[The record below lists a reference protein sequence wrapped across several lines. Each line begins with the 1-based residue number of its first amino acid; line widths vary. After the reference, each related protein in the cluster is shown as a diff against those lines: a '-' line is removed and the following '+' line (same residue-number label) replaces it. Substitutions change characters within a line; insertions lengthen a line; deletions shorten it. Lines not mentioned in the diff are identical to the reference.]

1 MGTRIRSLPY
11 PRLRR
16 LLGLPVAFALVA
28 GLATL
33 AMPTAGAV
41 LDTGFELDGNIAH
54 VGAPATTVDWEDFF
68 AGPNGARIT
77 PLPDHFVDSAFED
90 DYGPDTTTFTSGS
103 KDTLD
108 TSGWSCAKS
117 NNLGGK
123 VDIVNAYSTIYSS
136 GSDLILHF
144 GIERAAT
151 EGSGTMG
158 FWFLKDPSI
167 GCAQTGSGK
176 APSFSGHHSD
186 GDIFVTAEFSSSG
199 AQVQAYMW
207 VGGANGHLNTTAF
220 VTGAEC
226 VPGGTGSACG
236 IVNPEALTPPWTAPD
251 KNGGAL
257 DANAFYEGAVTVPAG
272 DGCFANFVANTRSS
286 TSPTATIF
294 DYARGQFPTCRPS
307 TSMTASVDAKVTF
320 YETNDGN
327 VALDKPGDGA
337 FVRLSGTAQCTSSLV
352 QVFKAAPG
360 DTTKNIGDTN
370 NNTKLDPAETWRW
383 ECTVLLGSGTT
394 PVASG
399 SSISRAT
406 GHGIDP
412 TDADVTIC
420 GLTADPPA
428 TLPGTTTPASP
439 RCDPE
444 EQRTVTITVG

>member
-1 MGTRIRSLPY
+1 MRTPIRKSLTSTRV
-11 PRLRR
+11 RR
-16 LLGLPVAFALVA
+16 LFGLPVALALVA
-28 GLATL
+28 GLVTL
-33 AMPTAGAV
+33 AIPTAGAV
-41 LDTGFELDGNIAH
+41 PDTGFELDGN
-54 VGAPATTVDWEDFF
+54 VVPDGAPATTVDWVDFF
-68 AGPNGARIT
+68 DGDGGRIT
-77 PLPDHFVDSAFED
+77 PLPDNFVDSAFQAD
-90 DYGPDTTTFTSGS
+90 HGPDATTFTSGS

-167 GCAQTGSGK
+167 GCAQTGGGK

-186 GDIFVTAEFSSSG
+186 GDIFVTAEFSSGG
-199 AQVQAYMW
+199 AQVQAYLW
-207 VGGANGHLNTTAF
+207 DGGATGHLNTTAF
-220 VTGAEC
+220 VTGAMC
-226 VPGGTGSACG
+226 GSAGDTGGACG
-236 IVNPEALTPPWTAPD
+236 IVNPEALTPPWDAPD
-251 KNGGAL
+251 KNGGPL

-272 DGCFANFVANTRSS
+272 GGCFANFVANTRSS

-337 FVRLSGTAQCTSSLV
+337 FVRLAGTTPCTSFV
-352 QVFKAAPG
+352 QVFKASPG
-360 DTTKNIGDTN
+360 DTTKNFGDAN

-383 ECTVLLGSGTT
+383 ECTVVLGSAIT

-420 GLTADPPA
+420 GTTADAPA
-428 TLPGTTTPASP
+428 TLPGTATLASP